1 MDKDATVTRLCG
13 GKKRINDGP
22 MRSCGMKI
30 LEELQEDGEK
40 SRRSNEMKKMV
51 KMRRV
56 KILEQSARWWANKS
70 GSSQEI
76 KKMMK
81 DEKKRCHD
89 LKKMTEYEIRIADLV
104 WQNGGFKKRQ
114 HLNQ

>member
-1 MDKDATVTRLCG
+1 ME
-13 GKKRINDGP
+13 KKRINDGP

-40 SRRSNEMKKMV
+40 SISNEMKKMV
-51 KMRRV
+51 KMRRAN
-56 KILEQSARWWANKS
+56 ILEQSARWWAKKS
-70 GSSQEI
+70 VSSWEI

-81 DEKKRCHD
+81 DEKTRCHD
-89 LKKMTEYEIRIADLV
+89 LKKMTEYEIRIAFLV

>member
-1 MDKDATVTRLCG
+1 
-13 GKKRINDGP
+13 
-22 MRSCGMKI
+22 
-30 LEELQEDGEK
+30 
-40 SRRSNEMKKMV
+40 MV
-51 KMRRV
+51 KIRRE
-56 KILEQSARWWANKS
+56 KILEQSARWWAKKI

-81 DEKKRCHD
+81 DEKKRRHD
-89 LKKMTEYEIRIADLV
+89 LKKMTEYEIMIVDLM